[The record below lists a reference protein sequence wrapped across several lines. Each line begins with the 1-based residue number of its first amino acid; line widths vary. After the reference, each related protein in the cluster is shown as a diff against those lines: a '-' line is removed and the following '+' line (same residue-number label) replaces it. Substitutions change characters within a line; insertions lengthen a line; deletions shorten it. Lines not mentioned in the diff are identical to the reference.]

1 MIKSFFIFLV
11 LFSNISIL
19 GASYDQNKIL
29 EKASKYLVSENPS
42 FVLKVNKKINIP
54 TCHGEIQIKK
64 KYKNYKTL
72 EINCLG
78 KQAWKYNLRTNISS
92 QYEHKNKKK
101 VIKKKKVGVLVSI
114 KSLNKGHLVLK
125 QDLKLKYLSNLGS
138 SNSFSNLNDVIGR
151 KLKTTIKQGQILRER
166 HLEKDWLISEGQKVK
181 IEHKNKNLIIIVDG
195 IALESGI
202 KGDYLKVKNENSGK
216 TIKGWVKNNKKITI
230 FR

>member
-1 MIKSFFIFLV
+1 MVASFLSLV
-11 LFSNISIL
+11 
-19 GASYDQNKIL
+19 
-29 EKASKYLVSENPS
+29 
-42 FVLKVNKKINIP
+42 
-54 TCHGEIQIKK
+54 
-64 KYKNYKTL
+64 
-72 EINCLG
+72 
-78 KQAWKYNLRTNISS
+78 
-92 QYEHKNKKK
+92 HKNDNE
-101 VIKKKKVGVLVSI
+101 IY
-114 KSLNKGHLVLK
+114 K

-151 KLKTTIKQGQILRER
+151 KLKTTVKQGQILRER

-195 IALESGI
+195 IALESGM